1 MVYRKRFAFG
11 ELLEITHEARVHGK
25 TPIESRNRGG
35 DGDVTDAFLKRVQ
48 TLNQSSARQ
57 TTTTR
62 HNNSDQLNRF
72 ERV

>member
-1 MVYRKRFAFG
+1 MAYRKLFAFG
-11 ELLEITHEARVHGK
+11 ELPEITYQARAHGK
-25 TPIESRNRGG
+25 TLIESRNQGG
-35 DGDVTDAFLKRVQ
+35 DGGVTDAFLKRVQ

>member
-1 MVYRKRFAFG
+1 MANRKLFAFG

-62 HNNSDQLNRF
+62 HDSSDHLNRF
-72 ERV
+72 ERF